1 MTINYRADID
11 GLRAIAVLSV
21 MIFHLNN
28 DWLTGGFIGVDIFF
42 VISGYL
48 ITKNIY
54 SEMVNNQFSFKN
66 FYQRRI
72 NRILPAFFVVIFAS
86 SFFAWY
92 VLAPDEFSIFLESVK
107 STTYFCENIFF
118 AEHTGGYFDLS
129 ADNMPILH
137 TWSLAVE
144 EQFYILLPF
153 ILLFVL
159 KIKLHTNN
167 ILIVLFVLSLISFS
181 LAQISPNYY
190 FLSRH
195 NYYSLFTGRAGE
207 LLAGSIIGILT
218 TSKNV
223 CKISELNNIKM
234 ISFYKNIFS
243 ISGLFIVICSIIFI
257 SNKYVFPSFITII
270 PVLGVVL
277 ILYFSDKNTLLYKF
291 LSFRLFVFIGLI
303 SYSLYLWHWPII
315 SLYKQYLIIDQLTDF
330 IDYFFVI
337 SSIFI
342 LTLLTYFFIEI
353 PCRKYKKSFKFSF
366 CCYYLLPTIIIF
378 SFYFLQTTTKFA
390 DNIFTERFN
399 STYRHS
405 LRWVQGK
412 DDFLF
417 LGDKYDKT
425 IRKMTLSI
433 KPTKEKIISLTKNI
447 EEITIEAS
455 RYDTKVVLLIAP
467 DKARIYSNYLPDN
480 LHVSKIRYIDFYLSE
495 LRKNKDLVIYDP
507 EKDILE
513 EANNID
519 EKLYYRTDSHW
530 NLKGAYI
537 AYTGLL
543 KKLGL
548 NPVQVSFNSA
558 DSWHGDLINI
568 AELKAENI
576 HFHNDDTFNIQVLQQ
591 TSIQCTPKGL
601 TNEAFGNNEDCINSL
616 APIDKKVWVI
626 GDSFS
631 RALRDYLTASFKKVN
646 FVGHWNEQLPIL
658 SKELSEAK
666 EKPDIIIIVKVART
680 FD

>member
-1 MTINYRADID
+1 MNYRSDID
-11 GLRAIAVLSV
+11 GLRAMAVLSV
-21 MIFHLNN
+21 IMFHLNN

-54 SEMVNNQFSFKN
+54 SEMINNQFSFKN

-72 NRILPAFFVVIFAS
+72 NRILPAFFFVIFVT

-92 VLAPDEFSIFLESVK
+92 VLAPDEFNIFLNSVK
-107 STTYFCENIFF
+107 STTYFSENIFF
-118 AEHTGGYFDLS
+118 ANKTGGYFDLS

-153 ILLFVL
+153 ILLFL
-159 KIKLHTNN
+159 LRIKFHKKD

-181 LAQISPNYY
+181 LAQISPNSY

-195 NYYSLFTGRAGE
+195 NYYSLYTGRAGE

-223 CKISELNNIKM
+223 YQMSRLNKIRM

-243 ISGLFIVICSIIFI
+243 MSGLFIVSCSIIFI
-257 SNKYVFPSFITII
+257 SNKYVFPSFLTII

-277 ILYFSDKNTLLYKF
+277 ILYFSDKNTFLYKF
-291 LSFRLFVFIGLI
+291 LSLRLFVFIGLI

-315 SLYKQYLIIDQLTDF
+315 SLYKQYFIIDHLTGF

-337 SSIFI
+337 SSILI
-342 LTLLTYFFIEI
+342 LSLLTYYFIEN
-353 PCRKYKKSFKFSF
+353 PCRKCKKSFKFSF

-378 SFYFLQTTTKFA
+378 SFYYLQKNTKFA
-390 DNIFTERFN
+390 DNIFIERFN
-399 STYRHS
+399 FTYGHS
-405 LRWVQGK
+405 LRWIQGK
-412 DDFLF
+412 DDFIF
-417 LGDKYDKT
+417 LGDKYEKT
-425 IRKMTLSI
+425 IRKLTLSI
-433 KPTKEKIISLTKNI
+433 KPTEKEIISLTKNFK
-447 EEITIEAS
+447 EITTEAS
-455 RYDTKVVLLIAP
+455 RHGTKVVLLIAP
-467 DKARIYSNYLPDN
+467 DKARIYSNYLPDE

-495 LRKNKDLVIYDP
+495 LTKNKELIIYDP
-507 EKDILE
+507 EDDLLE
-513 EANNID
+513 ITNNID

-543 KKLGL
+543 KKLGM
-548 NPVQVSFNSA
+548 NPVQVSFESVNSL
-558 DSWHGDLINI
+558 HGGLIDI
-568 AELKAENI
+568 AELKDENI
-576 HFHNDDTFNIQVLQQ
+576 HFHNDDTFKIQFIQQ
-591 TSIQCTPKGL
+591 TSIQCISKGL

-631 RALRDYLTASFKKVN
+631 AALRDYLTASFKKVN

-666 EKPDIIIIVKVART
+666 EKPDIVIIIKVARS
-680 FD
+680 F